1 MQLHA
6 CKVRGLLS
14 YLILQYTHKQE
25 NISLEYY
32 SGIRAG
38 FFASLSENLLRV
50 SISLWELNFIDRGRE
65 F

>member
-32 SGIRAG
+32 SGIKAEDL
-38 FFASLSENLLRV
+38 ASLRENPSKV
-50 SISLWELNFIDRGRE
+50 SSCAYLAIYH
-65 F
+65 